1 MKFFRE
7 CEFLLVFCGFYW
19 FHVTEYDVKIFC
31 FRVPSMVHGF
41 MGWSCWEMVLSFQV
55 TSKLGMATCT
65 AQKGLGNMTKTW
77 FLNYFKW
84 PNGLKMIILKSQNF
98 THLKLIKA
106 SPKMPFWLV
115 KFWHMKVTFLERGDQ
130 MWLVGKNPT
139 QIGQMVWEI
148 WPFEVQEFLETI
160 RS

>member
-1 MKFFRE
+1 MLQLGVSNDRKSSFNSLFEGTNQSPWKCGMWLLKKCTFFQ
-7 CEFLLVFCGFYW
+7 FSSNLAWLY
-19 FHVTEYDVKIFC
+19 
-31 FRVPSMVHGF
+31 
-41 MGWSCWEMVLSFQV
+41 VLARIW
-55 TSKLGMATCT
+55 LC
-65 AQKGLGNMTKTW
+65 NMTKTI
-77 FLNYFKW
+77 FLNYFNW
-84 PNGLKMIILKSQNF
+84 PNSLKMIILKSQTS

-115 KFWHMKVTFLERGDQ
+115 KFWWMMVTFLERGDQ

-148 WPFEVQEFLETI
+148 WPFEVPKFLKSI